1 MFKTEYEFELPKGY
15 MDKDGNLH
23 KKGIMRL
30 ATAADEILPL
40 KDPRVMQN
48 PAFLSI
54 LLLTRVIVKLGPLS
68 RIDNGVIESLYIG
81 DLNFL
86 KEMYQQI
93 NMGELHKAKCPHCKK
108 QFNLPED
115 FFARPNF

>member
-1 MFKTEYEFELPKGY
+1 MFKTEFEFELPKGY
-15 MDKDGNLH
+15 MDKDGNLY
-23 KKGIMRL
+23 KKGTMRL

-40 KDPRVMQN
+40 KDPRVVQN

-54 LLLTRVIVKLGPLS
+54 LLLTRVIVKLGSLS
-68 RIDNGVIESLYIG
+68 RIDSGVIESLFIG

-93 NMGELHKAKCPHCKK
+93 NMGELYEAKCPHCNK
-108 QFNLPED
+108 QFSLPAD
-115 FFARPNF
+115 FFARQNF